1 MKKIIGIACLDSSM
15 GIGCNNNLLY
25 YIKEDMSHFRKTTSY
40 TKHEF
45 QEEDKKK
52 QNVVIMGR
60 KTFESLPQKL
70 SNRINYVITSSNKI
84 SNSKNLVFFYSLESA
99 IQCAQDNLLVENI
112 YIIGGSSI
120 YNECFIKNYF
130 THLILSHID
139 NTTDNVDI
147 YFPNFNTNKYVI
159 TDIKQFA
166 NINYCDY
173 NKNSYTSDYQILYL
187 ELRNYIPKKLTHIS
201 LLDVLKKGTNDKAY
215 PIHAHPEKQ
224 YLDILNDIINTGS
237 KRQSRNSITLS
248 KFGVKMDFDISKSIP
263 ILTTKRVYFKGIVKE
278 LLWFLN
284 GNTNALDL
292 NKEGVRIWDGNSTRE
307 FLDNRGLNH
316 YEVGDCGP
324 IYGFQWRHYNAEYK
338 GPSKNYKGLGVD
350 QLKYVVNEIKENPTS
365 RRIFLTSWN
374 PSQLDEMT
382 LPPCHVSYQ
391 FYVRTEKDKTYLDC
405 MMYQRSGDLFL
416 GVPFNIGSTS
426 IFCYIVANICNIH
439 PGKITIVIGDAHI
452 YDSHIEQVKIQL
464 TRAPFSFPKLLIH
477 KKLHTLC
484 DLENLKYE
492 DFELINYNHYP
503 ALKAKMIA

>member
-1 MKKIIGIACLDSSM
+1 MKNIIGIACLDNNM
-15 GIGCNNNLLY
+15 GIGCNSNLLY
-25 YIKEDMSHFRKTTSY
+25 YIKEDMRHFRKTTCSID
-40 TKHEF
+40 HGMLECV
-45 QEEDKKK
+45 KKK

-60 KTFESLPQKL
+60 ITFESLPQKL
-70 SNRINYVITSSNKI
+70 SNRINYVITSASKI
-84 SNSKNLVFFYSLESA
+84 SDDENLLFFSSLESA
-99 IQCAQDNLLVENI
+99 IQCAQDNLQVENI
-112 YIIGGSSI
+112 YIIGGYSI
-120 YNECFIKNYF
+120 YNECVTKDYF
-130 THLILSHID
+130 THLILSRID
-139 NTTDNVDI
+139 KTSDSVDI
-147 YFPNFNTNKYVI
+147 YFPNFNANKYVI
-159 TDIKQFA
+159 TDIKRFP

-173 NKNSYTSDYQILYL
+173 NKSTGVSDYQILYF
-187 ELRNYIPKKLTHIS
+187 ERRDYIPKKLTHRSFLEVINTP
-201 LLDVLKKGTNDKAY
+201 LKSNANYT
-215 PIHAHPEKQ
+215 HPETQ
-224 YLDILNDIINTGS
+224 YLDILNSIINTGN

-248 KFGVKMDFDISKSIP
+248 KFGVKMEFDVSESVP

-292 NKEGVRIWDGNSTRE
+292 NKEGVGIWDGNSTRE
-307 FLDNRGLNH
+307 FLDSRGLNH

-338 GPSKNYKGLGVD
+338 GVGKDYKGLGVD
-350 QLKYVVNEIKENPTS
+350 QLKYVINEIKENPTS

-374 PSQLDEMT
+374 PCQLNEMT

-426 IFCYIVANICNIH
+426 IFCYIVANICNIS

-464 TRAPFSFPKLLIH
+464 TRSPFTFPKLKIN
-477 KKLHTLC
+477 KKLHTLR
-484 DLENLKYE
+484 DLENLNYE

-503 ALKAKMIA
+503 SLKAKMIP